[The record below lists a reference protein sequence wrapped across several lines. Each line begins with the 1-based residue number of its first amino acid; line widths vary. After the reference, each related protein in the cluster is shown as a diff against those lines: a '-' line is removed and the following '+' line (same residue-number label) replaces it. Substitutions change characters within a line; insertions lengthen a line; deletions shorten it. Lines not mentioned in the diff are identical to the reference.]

1 MECSRASRAPQV
13 SAQML
18 VLATALLLLG
28 IVQQVAIP
36 ALAQLRLGSPGS
48 ARHLTCSAEHDA
60 YWFPSVGTFC
70 QHSLPVDRSA
80 PLGIHAALLAS
91 HT

>member
-48 ARHLTCSAEHDA
+48 ARHLTCSAEHDRLLV
-60 YWFPSVGTFC
+60 FRLLVFRL
-70 QHSLPVDRSA
+70 LP
-80 PLGIHAALLAS
+80 
-91 HT
+91 T